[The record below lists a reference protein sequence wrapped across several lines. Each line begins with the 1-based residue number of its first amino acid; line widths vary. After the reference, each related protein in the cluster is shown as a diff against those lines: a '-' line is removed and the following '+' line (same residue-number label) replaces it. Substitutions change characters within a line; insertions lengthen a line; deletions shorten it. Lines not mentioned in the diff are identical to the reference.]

1 MTGPRRMATGS
12 IEADPIVAGLHAALT
27 ALTFTDRDSDAVTEL
42 LIETAAN
49 WATAEGWRVYRRAA
63 SVMHLPPPYEK
74 QHSFL
79 DLACARPIGPPIAVE
94 VDHTARRRT
103 VDKLL
108 EEAAAGRITIWV
120 RWSQRQLAPA
130 PDPIHTV
137 DITVS
142 TRNGRHS
149 RTTTM
154 PAPQHSGFD
163 AEASEQPDLFG

>member
-1 MTGPRRMATGS
+1 M
-12 IEADPIVAGLHAALT
+12 DDVDQVVAGLHAALT
-27 ALTFTDRDSDAVTEL
+27 AVTFTDRDTHTVTEL
-42 LIETAAN
+42 LIEAAAA
-49 WATAEGWRVYRRAA
+49 WAVAEGWRVYRRAE

-79 DLACARPIGPPIAVE
+79 DLACARPVGPPIAIE

-108 EEAAAGRITIWV
+108 EEAAADRIAIWV
-120 RWSQRQLAPA
+120 RWSQRHL
-130 PDPIHTV
+130 DPPPEPIRTV
-137 DITVS
+137 DVMVS

-163 AEASEQPDLFG
+163 TETSQQPDLFG